1 MARAVRGRAH
11 LRRADPVLAGVIDVV
26 DTQGGVAP
34 RSDRGH
40 APDDH
45 YGALL
50 RSIVGQQLSTKAA
63 ASIYGRLLER
73 FGGRP
78 PTPAEL
84 LEASEADPEGFRT
97 SVGLSRAKVKY
108 LRSLAEHVLDG
119 SLA

>member
-26 DTQGGVAP
+26 DAQGGVAP
-34 RSDRGH
+34 RGDRGH

-50 RSIVGQQLSTKAA
+50 RAIVGQQLSTKAA
-63 ASIYGRLLER
+63 ASIYRRLLER
-73 FGGRP
+73 CGGRP

-84 LEASEADPEGFRT
+84 LVASEKEPEEFRT
-97 SVGLSRAKVKY
+97 AI
-108 LRSLAEHVLDG
+108 
-119 SLA
+119 